1 MPGEEDH
8 KKVYTA
14 EITPDDDANG
24 DVTFQVAENV
34 VKSAN
39 ADADAEDNNTAS
51 DSHTV
56 KVDLV
61 PPAVSITDAPT
72 TVKLGAFEVIITF
85 TEPVS
90 GFEADD
96 IQLTGDVDASVTNL
110 TTPAEG
116 AENHRIVWTAEIT
129 PDADTDTDGDIILTV
144 PEDVAE
150 DVAEH
155 PNTASGSQTIHVDV
169 TPPTVSITDV
179 PKVKKNEAFDITITF
194 SELVNDFQVDD
205 IELTGPATIRLTSGG
220 DGDDEY
226 TATITP
232 NDDAEGEVTFKV
244 PAGAA
249 QDERAQ

>member
-1 MPGEEDH
+1 MKVRTDH

-14 EITPDDDANG
+14 EITPADDANG
-24 DVTFQVAENV
+24 DLIFQVAENV

-72 TVKLGAFEVIITF
+72 SVKLGAFEVIITF

-90 GFEADD
+90 DFEADD
-96 IQLTGDVDASVTNL
+96 IQLTGDVGASVTNL

-129 PDADTDTDGDIILTV
+129 SDCKDTDTDGDIILQV
-144 PEDVAE
+144 PEDVARRCCL
-150 DVAEH
+150 EH
-155 PNTASGSQTIHVDV
+155 SNTASESKTIWVDV
-169 TPPTVSITDV
+169 TSSHGINP
-179 PKVKKNEAFDITITF
+179 
-194 SELVNDFQVDD
+194 
-205 IELTGPATIRLTSGG
+205 
-220 DGDDEY
+220 
-226 TATITP
+226 
-232 NDDAEGEVTFKV
+232 
-244 PAGAA
+244 
-249 QDERAQ
+249 